1 MVRLFAYLF
10 DLIVAFFVAR
20 LVNRVLH
27 QFFGGPQAR
36 SVGPGNRSRAGR
48 PPERETVRGEMAR
61 DPVCGMFVSTDLS
74 HRLDQ
79 GGQTLHFCSQECLER
94 YQRSEARRSGTTG

>member
-1 MVRLFAYLF
+1 MIRLFAYLF

-36 SVGPGNRSRAGR
+36 SVGPGNRSRAG
-48 PPERETVRGEMAR
+48 PEREAVRGEMAR
-61 DPVCGMFVSTDLS
+61 DPICGMFVSTDLS
-74 HRLDQ
+74 PSHRLSQ

-94 YQRSEARRSGTTG
+94 YQRSGTQRSGTTG